1 MTKLATF
8 PLPGIQHGNRI
19 LVSTIE
25 QRAKNDPDSSWVAAP
40 IDNNDISRGYKEITF
55 AEFNNAVNHAV
66 HWLKQNLP
74 AADEPFQS
82 FAYAG
87 PKDLRYPILAAAAG
101 KLQKVMVLPSPL
113 IPPIAQR
120 LILNKTQCQV
130 YIRPSSMAEVVGTVL
145 KDAPNVQQITAPEL
159 DSLLQDSQAEP
170 YVYPKSW
177 EEGKNDPWLVA
188 HTSGTTGYPKPI
200 TYTHQMMAA
209 FDVAASLPDIDEFLL
224 HHAPGRR
231 WYTPLPSLHLVGMMM
246 VLSITTYAH
255 GTLVIGPPTPPSADT
270 VVDIFKHGR
279 VDSALLTPALIDEMC
294 LNNRALSA
302 LRNLRMVSY
311 GGAPLSRKSGDL
323 LAPYVQLVPAIGS
336 TEVGGY
342 FTKFRRDDKDWD
354 YIEFQKHAGAVFE
367 PRSGDL
373 HELVFVRAPECKM
386 QQIFLLYPDL
396 DRFETKDLWVEH
408 PTRKGL
414 WKIVGR
420 MDDYLPLS
428 HGDGLYAASLEP
440 EIEQHPKVKA
450 ALIGGHGRPLPVLL
464 VELHDETEVASDA
477 GHKAMIKSLQ
487 PYIDKVN
494 EHCHDC
500 VKLSPERL
508 IFASGDKPFIRTV
521 KGSVARMPSLELYKE
536 QISALFENN

>member
-1 MTKLATF
+1 MTKVATF
-8 PLPGIQHGNRI
+8 PLPGIKHGNRI
-19 LVSTIE
+19 LVATIE
-25 QRAKNDPDSSWVAAP
+25 QRAKNDPDSSWVSAP
-40 IDNNDISRGYKEITF
+40 IDNNDLSRGYKEITF
-55 AEFNNAVNHAV
+55 AEFNNAVDHAV

-113 IPPIAQR
+113 IPPVAQR
-120 LILNKTQCQV
+120 LILSKTQCQV
-130 YIRPSSMAEVVGTVL
+130 YIRPSSMAQVVGAIL
-145 KDAPNVQQITAPEL
+145 EDAPNVQQITAPEL
-159 DSLLQDSQAEP
+159 ESLLQESPAEP
-170 YVYPKSW
+170 YVYPKAW
-177 EEGKNDPWLVA
+177 EEGKNDPWLVV

-209 FDVAASLPDIDEFLL
+209 FDVAASLPDIDAFML

-231 WYTPLPSLHLVGMMM
+231 WYTPLPSLHLVGMTMI
-246 VLSITTYAH
+246 LSMTTYAH
-255 GTLVIGPPTPPSADT
+255 GTLVTGPPTPPSADT
-270 VVDIFKHGR
+270 VVDIFKHGH
-279 VDSALLTPALIDEMC
+279 VDSALLTPALIDK
-294 LNNRALSA
+294 S
-302 LRNLRMVSY
+302 
-311 GGAPLSRKSGDL
+311 PLSRKSGDL
-323 LAPYVQLVPAIGS
+323 LAPHVQLVPAIGT
-336 TEVGGY
+336 TESGGY
-342 FTKFRRDDKDWD
+342 FTKFRRDEKDWD

-373 HELVFVRAPECKM
+373 HELVFVRLPECKM
-386 QQIFLLYPDL
+386 QQVFLLYPDI

-428 HGDGLYAASLEP
+428 HGDGIYAASLEP
-440 EIEQHPKVKA
+440 EIEQHSQVKA

-464 VELHDETEVASDA
+464 VELHDESEVASDA
-477 GHKAMIKSLQ
+477 GRQAMIKSLQ

-508 IFASGDKPFIRTV
+508 IFASGGKAFIRTV

-536 QISALFENN
+536 EISALFENN

>member
-1 MTKLATF
+1 MSKIATF
-8 PLPGIQHGNRI
+8 PLPGIKHGKRI
-19 LVSTIE
+19 LVATIE
-25 QRAKNDPDSSWVAAP
+25 ERAKNDPDSSWVSMP
-40 IDNNDISRGYKEITF
+40 IDNNDLSKGYKEITF
-55 AEFNNAVNHAV
+55 AEFNNAVNHAA
-66 HWLKQNLP
+66 HWLRQNLP
-74 AADEPFQS
+74 ESDEPFQS

-87 PKDLRYPILAAAAG
+87 PKDLRYAIFAAAAG

-113 IPPIAQR
+113 IPPAAQR
-120 LILNKTQCQV
+120 LILKKTQCKV
-130 YIRPSSMAEVVGTVL
+130 YIRPPSMAQVVGTIL
-145 KDAPNVQQITAPEL
+145 EDAPHIQQITAPEP
-159 DSLLQDSQAEP
+159 DSLLQESPAKP

-188 HTSGTTGYPKPI
+188 HTSGTTGFPKPV
-200 TYTHQMMAA
+200 TYTHQMMAS
-209 FDVAASLPDIDEFLL
+209 FDVAAALPDIDEFLL

-246 VLSITTYAH
+246 VLSVPTYAH
-255 GTLVIGPPTPPSADT
+255 ATLVVGPPAPPSADT
-270 VVDIFKHGR
+270 VVDIFQYGR
-279 VDSALLTPALIDEMC
+279 VDCALLTPALIDEMC
-294 LNNRALSA
+294 LNDRALSA
-302 LRNLRMVSY
+302 LRSLQLVSY

-336 TEVGGY
+336 TESGGY
-342 FTKFRRDDKDWD
+342 FTVFRRDDKDWD
-354 YIEFQKHAGAVFE
+354 YVEFQKQAGAVFE

-373 HELVFVRAPECKM
+373 HELVFVRVPECKM

-420 MDDYLPLS
+420 VDDYIPLS
-428 HGDGLYAASLEP
+428 HADGLYAGSLEP

-450 ALIGGHGRPLPVLL
+450 ALVGGHGRPLPVLL

-477 GHKAMIKSLQ
+477 GRKAMVESLQ

-494 EHCHDC
+494 GNCHEC

-508 IFASGDKPFIRTV
+508 IFASGDRPFIRTV
-521 KGSVARMPSLELYKE
+521 KGSVARIPSLELYKE
-536 QISALFENN
+536 EIAALFENN

>member
-1 MTKLATF
+1 MTKIATF
-8 PLPGIQHGNRI
+8 PLPGIKHGKRI

-25 QRAKNDPDSSWVAAP
+25 ERAKNDPDSSWVSMP
-40 IDNNDISRGYKEITF
+40 IDNNDLSKGYKEITF

-66 HWLKQNLP
+66 HWLRQNLP
-74 AADEPFQS
+74 ESDEPFQS

-113 IPPIAQR
+113 IPPAAQR
-120 LILNKTQCQV
+120 LILKKTQCNV
-130 YIRPSSMAEVVGTVL
+130 YIRPSSMAQVVGAIL
-145 KDAPNVQQITAPEL
+145 EDAPHIQQITAPEP
-159 DSLLQDSQAEP
+159 DSLLQETPAEP

-177 EEGKNDPWLVA
+177 GEGKKDPWLVA
-188 HTSGTTGYPKPI
+188 HTSGTTGSPKPI

-209 FDVAASLPDIDEFLL
+209 LDVAASLPDIDEFLL

-246 VLSITTYAH
+246 VLSMPTYAH
-255 GTLVIGPPTPPSADT
+255 GTLVVGPPAPPSADT
-270 VVDIFKHGR
+270 VVDIFKYGR

-294 LNNRALSA
+294 LNDRALSA
-302 LRNLRMVSY
+302 LISLRLVSY

-336 TEVGGY
+336 TEAGGY

-354 YIEFQKHAGAVFE
+354 YIEFQKQAGAVFE

-373 HELVFVRAPECKM
+373 HELVFVRVPECKM
-386 QQIFLLYPDL
+386 QQIFLLYPDH
-396 DRFETKDLWVEH
+396 DRFETKDLWIEH

-420 MDDYLPLS
+420 VDDYIPLS
-428 HGDGLYAASLEP
+428 HADGLYAASLEP

-464 VELHDETEVASDA
+464 VELQDETEVASDA
-477 GHKAMIKSLQ
+477 GRKAMFESLQ

-494 EHCHDC
+494 EHCHEC
-500 VKLSPERL
+500 VKLSSERL
-508 IFASGDKPFIRTV
+508 IFASGDRPFIRTV

-536 QISALFENN
+536 EIAALFEKN